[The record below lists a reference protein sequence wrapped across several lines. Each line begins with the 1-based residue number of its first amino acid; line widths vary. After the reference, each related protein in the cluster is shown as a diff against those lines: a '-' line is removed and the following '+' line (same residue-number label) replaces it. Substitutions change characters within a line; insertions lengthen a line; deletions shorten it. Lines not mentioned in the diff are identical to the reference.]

1 MKARMGRLWRRAR
14 GRADEDRPAP
24 PSPDP
29 RSVAAGSEVLELT
42 EAPADG
48 PPEQPILLLP
58 AGPRTVHVGELL
70 PAPRRWPLSVVRLPS
85 VPKRAILA
93 AGLCAGL
100 AAPTVT
106 RALATRL
113 LLGKAAVRPESV
125 IEVTRIV
132 YSGPM
137 TTGAVAAITRALLA
151 GRR

>member
-14 GRADEDRPAP
+14 GRADEDRSGPSAP
-24 PSPDP
+24 NRLHLTEPVDALEPS
-29 RSVAAGSEVLELT
+29 
-42 EAPADG
+42 EAPADA
-48 PPEQPILLLP
+48 PLEQPVLLLP

-70 PAPRRWPLSVVRLPS
+70 PAPSRWPLSVVRLPS

-137 TTGAVAAITRALLA
+137 TTGAVSAITRALLA